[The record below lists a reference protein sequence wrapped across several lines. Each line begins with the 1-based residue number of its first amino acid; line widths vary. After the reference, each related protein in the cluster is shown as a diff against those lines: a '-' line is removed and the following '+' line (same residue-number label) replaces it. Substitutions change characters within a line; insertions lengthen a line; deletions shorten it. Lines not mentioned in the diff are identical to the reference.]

1 MNTLSAR
8 AAKNLGTARLL
19 SIRRSFSNW
28 PAKASDGVRQ
38 LLVVEVAP
46 LVNELSLL
54 LRCLLLAA
62 LLFRGLLFSC
72 HIVLLLSCFQ
82 VVTTRYCVPVSLV
95 D

>member
-1 MNTLSAR
+1 MNTLLVR

-46 LVNELSLL
+46 W
-54 LRCLLLAA
+54 
-62 LLFRGLLFSC
+62 
-72 HIVLLLSCFQ
+72 
-82 VVTTRYCVPVSLV
+82 
-95 D
+95 